1 MVVGER
7 SVSTYRVYLD
17 NCCFNR
23 PYDDQS
29 YLTTY
34 LEAETKLFVQTRI
47 LLGNFELAWSYVMDF
62 ENSVNPYEERKNTI
76 AKWRNIAI
84 IDIGVSDEIVA
95 LGNTIML
102 KSIKKKD
109 ALHLACAIKAERDY
123 FLTTDKKVLNKDLSE
138 IIVINPLDFARKLG
152 V

>member
-1 MVVGER
+1 
-7 SVSTYRVYLD
+7 
-17 NCCFNR
+17 
-23 PYDDQS
+23 
-29 YLTTY
+29 LTTY
-34 LEAETKLFVQTRI
+34 LEAEAKLFVQSGI
-47 LLGNFELAWSYVMDF
+47 LLGNFELAWSYVIDF

-84 IDIGVSDEIVA
+84 IDIGVSKEIVA

-102 KSIKKKD
+102 KGIKKKD
-109 ALHLACAIKAERDY
+109 ALHLACAIKAECDY

-138 IIVINPLDFARKLG
+138 IIIMNPLDFIRKLG